1 MQIKFNKFKDGLVP
15 AIIQD
20 SLTNVV
26 LMLGYMNEESLNI
39 TINTNKVTFFSR
51 SKNRMWTK
59 GESSGNYLIVKQIL
73 FDCDEDAILIKAKPF
88 GSTCHLGT
96 DSCWGE
102 ANQPINFL
110 TYLQKFIKDRKTNPV
125 EGSYINLL
133 YEKGIQKIAQKVG
146 EEAVEVVIEAVGTDK
161 TKFLNESADLLFHFL
176 ILLEEKNVSLQEIIT
191 ILENRHK

>member
-51 SKNRMWTK
+51 SKNRIWTK
-59 GESSGNYLIVKQIL
+59 GESSGNFLIVKQIL
-73 FDCDEDAILIKAKPF
+73 FDCDEDALLIKAKPF

-102 ANQPINFL
+102 ANQPTDFL
-110 TYLQKFIKDRKTNPV
+110 TYLQKLIKDRKTNPV